1 MSTPAPGAHLGGYGA
16 IVGLVAASYA
26 IAAGWEGTVGRAAV
40 VLVQLATL
48 WLIFSVTQASRLRRV
63 VLAVVVLAVFVAL
76 VVVVGVAALGRL
88 SVGEVA
94 PGALAGLLAVL
105 YAISPLILVHDVLR
119 RRVVDPQTVLGA
131 IAAYLLI
138 GMAFAFTYVTVQACQ
153 EPPFFGDQGAARVA
167 SSLFFSF
174 TTLTTTGYGNLVPAA
189 NPGQSLAMAEV
200 VLGQLFLVTAVG
212 KVVADYPGRPR
223 RQEGEV

>member
-16 IVGLVAASYA
+16 IVGLVAVSYA
-26 IAAGWEGTVGRAAV
+26 IAAGWEGTVGRAVV
-40 VLVQLATL
+40 VLTQLATL

-63 VLAVVVLAVFVAL
+63 V
-76 VVVVGVAALGRL
+76 VVVVAAALVLALGVVVGGVGL
-88 SVGEVA
+88 GMSVSEVG

-105 YAISPLILVHDVLR
+105 YAISPLILIHDVLR

-138 GMAFAFTYVTVQACQ
+138 GMAFAFTYVSVQACQ
-153 EPPFFGDQGAARVA
+153 EPPFFGDQGVATVA

-200 VLGQLFLVTAVG
+200 VLGQLFLVTAVA

-223 RQEGEV
+223 RREE